1 MTEKKFYNYFCFF
14 FLTLIIFQVFLKY
27 YLYNCTFYDFGIIF
41 KRQNFLE
48 DKNYKDF
55 FGGHVRFYEFLIQL
69 IYNKISN
76 SLIYFFLIT
85 LQIFIYV
92 FTFLYIRKRDQF
104 LSIIFLINPLVTNA
118 LFFDFHFEYI
128 AVLFVTIFFYNSHKK
143 YSIFFIMPIVFVS
156 EVYAFLSV
164 FLILIYFKNY
174 KVNFIGIVFC
184 IIIFFYVYFA
194 IFYLFNWALSD
205 LYLKY
210 NLSDKKKFLY
220 VVFSISFVLFF
231 LKKTLYKNFISLNN
245 NVFILLLNIIIIFF
259 FIAVSFNLNNFNF
272 ININNHYLLI
282 ISFLSSIVIYNF
294 FLVKNLKK
302 KIIFLFFLFFL
313 FFNPTLLGMQF
324 YINKDSIFYY
334 KNYINLYNLD
344 SQKKISNFI
353 SSIDKNKNILINNNL
368 CNLDAFNFKN
378 ISIYEDNYDVKKI
391 NYIIFTTHNYNLNK
405 IKESKKFLKDNKVVY
420 IEKNNNYIIAT
431 IK

>member
-1 MTEKKFYNYFCFF
+1 MIQKKFYNYFCFF
-14 FLTLIIFQVFLKY
+14 FLALIIFQVFLKY

-55 FGGHVRFYEFLIQL
+55 FGGHVRLYELLIHL

-92 FTFLYIRKRDQF
+92 FTFLYIRKRNQF

-118 LFFDFHFEYI
+118 LFFDFHFEYV
-128 AVLFVTIFFYNSHKK
+128 AVLFTTIFFYNSHKK
-143 YSIFFIMPIVFVS
+143 YSIFLIIPIVFVS
-156 EVYAFLSV
+156 ELYAFLSV

-194 IFYLFNWALSD
+194 IFFLFNWALPD

-210 NLSDKKKFLY
+210 NLSDKKKLLY
-220 VVFSISFVLFF
+220 VLFSISFVLFF
-231 LKKTLYKNFISLNN
+231 LKKNLYKHFISLNN
-245 NVFILLLNIIIIFF
+245 NIFILLLNIIVIIFF
-259 FIAVSFNLNNFNF
+259 LAVSFNLNNFNF

-282 ISFLSSIVIYNF
+282 ISFFSSIVIYNF
-294 FLVKNLKK
+294 YLVKNSKK
-302 KIIFLFFLFFL
+302 NIIFLFFLFFL
-313 FFNPTLLGMQF
+313 FFNPTILGMQF
-324 YINKDSIFYY
+324 YINKNSIF
-334 KNYINLYNLD
+334 NYINYINFNNLD
-344 SQKKISNFI
+344 AQERISNFI
-353 SSIDKNKNILINNNL
+353 LSIDKNKNVLINNNL
-368 CNLDAFNFKN
+368 CNINAFNIKN
-378 ISIYEDNYDVKKI
+378 IFIFEDNYYPKKI
-391 NYIIFTTHNYNLNK
+391 DYVIFTTHNYNLKNRDALK
-405 IKESKKFLKDNKVVY
+405 LFLGEKSIIY
-420 IEKNNNYIIAT
+420 IEKNENYIIAK